1 MSSVGGVWGRGRH
14 VGLEVESLVNNGIA
28 CVQEKVGG
36 DLKGTGNWRGEGGT
50 WGSATGR
57 RSGCSGRLP
66 CF

>member
-36 DLKGTGNWRGEGGT
+36 DLKGTELERRGWYVGI
-50 WGSATGR
+50 SYR
-57 RSGCSGRLP
+57 
-66 CF
+66 